1 MMPEKLKT
9 IRVKTTSTDQQVV
22 LFERHP
28 DHPTEKIGRSAQAK
42 PHEAFIVNDGKVYE
56 VAETPRV
63 KQLIGEGVLTTN
75 FTEAPKE
82 LPDEDAPKK
91 PPINRVPV
99 VR

>member
-1 MMPEKLKT
+1 MPEKLKT
-9 IRVKTTSTDQQVV
+9 IRVKTASTDQQVV

-28 DHPTEKIGRSAQAK
+28 DHPAEKVGRTAEAK

-56 VAETPRV
+56 VAETPSV
-63 KQLIGEGVLTTN
+63 KRLIAEGVLLTN

-82 LPDEDAPKK
+82 LPDEEGPKK